1 MVFYSFEDYKFKSF
15 EKSDTLNK
23 KYDAILINKTT
34 KKQTRV
40 PFGDSRYGQY
50 KDSTGLGLY
59 SSKNTLDNSKKKLY
73 RIRHAKDLRDG
84 FFSPGYFAFKF
95 LW

>member
-1 MVFYSFEDYKFKSF
+1 MYYSFEDYKFKSF
-15 EKSDTLNK
+15 EKSDVLNK
-23 KYDAILINKTT
+23 KYNAILINTKT
-34 KKQTRV
+34 KKEIRV

-59 SSKNTLDNSKKKLY
+59 SSKDTLDKNKKKLY
-73 RIRHAKDLRDG
+73 RLRHSKDLRTN
-84 FFSPGYFAFKF
+84 FFSPGYFAFKY

>member
-1 MVFYSFEDYKFKSF
+1 MSYSFEDYKFKSF
-15 EKSDTLNK
+15 EKSNTKNK
-23 KYDAILINKTT
+23 KYDAVLINKAT
-34 KKQTRV
+34 KKIKRV
-40 PFGDSRYGQY
+40 PFGDSNYSQF

-59 SSKNTLDNSKKKLY
+59 SSKNHNDTERRKLY

-84 FFSPGYFAFKF
+84 FYSAGYFAWHF

>member
-1 MVFYSFEDYKFKSF
+1 MYYSFEDYKFKSF
-15 EKSDTLNK
+15 EKSDVLNK
-23 KYDAILINKTT
+23 KYNAILINTKT
-34 KKQTRV
+34 KKEIRV

-59 SSKNTLDNSKKKLY
+59 SSKNTLDIEKKKLY
-73 RIRHAKDLRDG
+73 RQRHANDLKDG
-84 FFSPGYFAFKF
+84 FYSAGYFAWHY

>member
-1 MVFYSFEDYKFKSF
+1 MYYSFEDYKFKSF
-15 EKSDTLNK
+15 EKSDVLNK
-23 KYDAILINKTT
+23 KYNAILINTKT
-34 KKQTRV
+34 KKEIRV

-59 SSKNTLDNSKKKLY
+59 SSKNTLDKDKKKNY
-73 RIRHAKDLRDG
+73 RLRHAKDLKDG
-84 FFSPGYFAFKF
+84 FYSPGHFSFYY